1 MNGLDTFV
9 PTFSLGETIIYKNG
23 STQTYTYVGRL
34 GIIGPYLVQITGEEY
49 KGVFYKLDNPEDY
62 VKYVAPPEKGQTW
75 RKKVG
80 VTDSLVFVESFNE
93 GFVVY
98 SYAVLR
104 EPLSY
109 YVRTLEDFSNTFEI
123 VEGG

>member
-1 MNGLDTFV
+1 MTLDSDFV

-62 VKYVAPPEKGQTW
+62 VKYVAPPEKGEVWERVFIENHSQ
-75 RKKVG
+75 
-80 VTDSLVFVESFNE
+80 LVLIETVSDNFI
-93 GFVVY
+93 VY
-98 SYAVLR
+98 SYVEFLGS
-104 EPLSY
+104 LSA
-109 YVRTLEDFSNTFEI
+109 RKLDDFLKKYER
-123 VEGG
+123 VE

>member
-62 VKYVAPPEKGQTW
+62 VKYVASPEKGQTW
-75 RKKVG
+75 KKKLSG
-80 VTDSLVFVESFNE
+80 GGLIFIETYGD

-98 SYAVLR
+98 CYAVP
-104 EPLSY
+104 EADSY
-109 YVRTLEDFSNTFEI
+109 YVRTIEAFLDTFEL

>member
-1 MNGLDTFV
+1 MTLDSDFV

-62 VKYVAPPEKGQTW
+62 VKYVAPPEKGEVWERVFIENNSQ
-75 RKKVG
+75 
-80 VTDSLVFVESFNE
+80 LVLIETVSDN
-93 GFVVY
+93 FVVY
-98 SYAVLR
+98 SYVEFLGS
-104 EPLSY
+104 LSA
-109 YVRTLEDFSNTFEI
+109 RKLDDFLKKYER
-123 VEGG
+123 VE